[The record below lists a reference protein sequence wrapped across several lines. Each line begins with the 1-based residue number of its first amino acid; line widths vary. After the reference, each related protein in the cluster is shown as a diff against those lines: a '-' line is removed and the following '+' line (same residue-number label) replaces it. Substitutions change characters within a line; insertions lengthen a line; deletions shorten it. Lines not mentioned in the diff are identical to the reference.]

1 LVAPVINW
9 RKEHSVLKDRV
20 ITAVV
25 MAAVFIG
32 ILFFCPPLV
41 FTAFVALVTAVA
53 AWEWAN
59 LCHLT
64 NRSSR
69 AVFTGAV
76 ATMAAALMAML
87 YWTQWVRLE
96 QVLVLSC
103 AWWALALL
111 WVQGYPSSAVLWRSS
126 WTRMIMGLLV
136 LVPAFLSLVYLR
148 RLPDGHWYVIAIVLL
163 VAAAD
168 IGAYFAGRRF
178 GRHKLAPNVSP
189 GKSWEGVVGGL
200 LAVAVIAGFFAFLRD
215 AKLAVVLA
223 VALPA
228 ALVSVVGDLFESMLK
243 RYRGVK
249 DSGHILPGH
258 GGVLDRIDGLVA
270 AVPVFTLAV
279 ITAHGFW

>member
-1 LVAPVINW
+1 ML
-9 RKEHSVLKDRV
+9 RDRV
-20 ITAVV
+20 ITAII

-41 FTAFVALVTAVA
+41 FTVFIALVTAVA

-59 LCHLT
+59 LCNLT
-64 NRSSR
+64 GRLGR
-69 AVFTGAV
+69 AVFAGAV
-76 ATMAAALMAML
+76 VIGAVLLMAML
-87 YWTQWVRLE
+87 HWTTWIRLE
-96 QVLVLSC
+96 QILVLSC

-111 WVQGYPSSAVLWRSS
+111 WVQGYPSSAVLWRSR
-126 WTRMIMGLLV
+126 WARMVMGLLV
-136 LVPAFLSLVYLR
+136 LIPSFLSLVHLR
-148 RLPDGHWYVIAIVLL
+148 GFPEGHWYVIAVVLL

-189 GKSWEGVVGGL
+189 GKSWEGVIGGL
-200 LAVAVIAGFFAFLRD
+200 IAVAVIGALFALFRD
-215 AKLAVVLA
+215 AKLVVVLA

-228 ALVSVVGDLFESMLK
+228 ALVSVVGDLLESMLK

-249 DSGHILPGH
+249 DSGRILPGH
-258 GGVLDRIDGLVA
+258 GGILDRIDGLVA
-270 AVPVFTLAV
+270 AVPVFTLAA

>member
-1 LVAPVINW
+1 M
-9 RKEHSVLKDRV
+9 LKDRV

-41 FTAFVALVTAVA
+41 FTGFVMLVTAVG

-64 NRSSR
+64 NQR
-69 AVFTGAV
+69 ARALYTVAV
-76 ATMAAALMAML
+76 VAVAAALMAML
-87 YWTQWVRLE
+87 YLSQWLRVE

-111 WVQGYPSSAVLWRSS
+111 WVQGYPTSSVLWRSV
-126 WTRMIMGLLV
+126 WARMIMGALV
-136 LVPAFLSLVYLR
+136 LVPAFLSLVHLR
-148 RLPDGHWYVIAIVLL
+148 SFPEGHWYVIAVVLV

-200 LAVAVIAGFFAFLRD
+200 VAVAVIGIFFALFRD
-215 AKLAVVLA
+215 VKVGVVLA
-223 VALPA
+223 VVLPA
-228 ALVSVVGDLFESMLK
+228 ALVSVIGDLLESMLK
-243 RYRGVK
+243 RFRGVK

-270 AVPVFTLAV
+270 AVPIFTLAV